1 MVVHLMNKLTFRQ
14 KSYQFPHKYA
24 QKKLLISALHSPRLE
39 DFAKFI
45 WLNKRKANS
54 LTSINTL
61 NLRMAE
67 KFDSKLSW
75 SLIGSVAYSKRIFP
89 LAIFFGKLKFLLLCQ
104 FQVTFYFA
112 NWINGFKLLYI
123 EFVFLILPSSSK
135 VNSSTTFW
143 HSKSL
148 SKLTGCMMTTW
159 DSCFSSYFGLKMT
172 GHIRFQSIKIDR
184 ILPDMAV
191 FSIEKF
197 STLLL
202 IDQEGQW

>member
-1 MVVHLMNKLTFRQ
+1 MNKLTFRQ

-24 QKKLLISALHSPRLE
+24 QKKLLIWALHSPRLE

-45 WLNKRKANS
+45 WLNKRKAKT
-54 LTSINTL
+54 LKSINTL
-61 NLRMAE
+61 NLRAAE
-67 KFDSKLSW
+67 KIDSKLSW

-104 FQVTFYFA
+104 LQVTFYFA
-112 NWINGFKLLYI
+112 NWINRFKLLYI
-123 EFVFLILPSSSK
+123 EFVFWSYLHLQKWILRQHFDIQNHCQSWLVAWWPHGTHAFLLILGWK
-135 VNSSTTFW
+135 I
-143 HSKSL
+143 
-148 SKLTGCMMTTW
+148 
-159 DSCFSSYFGLKMT
+159 T
-172 GHIRFQSIKIDR
+172 GHIRFPSAKIDR